1 MSTMT
6 TSVHQP
12 RGALGDATAST
23 RRNAVVTS
31 VLLAV
36 CAAVV
41 AVAGLVAWPL
51 LSGNDGAGGTQLEV
65 KGGVVRFEGLKP
77 EVLAHAPGMPGQMM
91 PQPVPAGFRRI
102 SVEVSL
108 VATGSGMTYDAAD
121 FRLAAPDAKAVPPQR
136 DALGTGVVPEGSRV
150 NGELVFLAPEDARA
164 LSLTVRGVDGSIA
177 VDAPPAPEHSE
188 GHSG

>member
-1 MSTMT
+1 MTTMT
-6 TSVHQP
+6 TSVHQR
-12 RGALGDATAST
+12 RGDLRDATAST

-121 FRLAAPDAKAVPPQR
+121 FRLAAPDAKAVAPQR

-150 NGELVFLAPEDARA
+150 NGELVFLAPEDATA
-164 LSLTVRGVDGSIA
+164 LSLTLRGVDGSIA
-177 VDAPPAPEHSE
+177 VDAPPAPAHSE